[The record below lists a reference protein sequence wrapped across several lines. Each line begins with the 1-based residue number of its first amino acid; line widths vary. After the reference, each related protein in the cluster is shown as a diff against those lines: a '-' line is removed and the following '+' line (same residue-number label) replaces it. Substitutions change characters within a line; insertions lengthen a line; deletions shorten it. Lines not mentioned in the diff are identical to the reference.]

1 MNQILDRSLV
11 SRHTE
16 VSEMYD
22 QKQQEPVLMQGFP
35 AEPEK
40 RVTWANW
47 MSPPFNRWGFRNLA
61 RLRPTIDVAAGARP
75 SSVLAHAPVELE
87 SLSFKSTCGRTV
99 SVLDNLRASKTDGFL
114 VLHKGRVVYELS
126 LIHI

>member
-11 SRHTE
+11 SRNRE

-22 QKQQEPVLMQGFP
+22 QQEQEPVLMQGFP
-35 AEPEK
+35 AEPDQ

-61 RLRPTIDVAAGARP
+61 RLRQIG
-75 SSVLAHAPVELE
+75 
-87 SLSFKSTCGRTV
+87 
-99 SVLDNLRASKTDGFL
+99 RASCRE
-114 VLHKGRVVYELS
+114 RV
-126 LIHI
+126 